1 MSAGRASGAVI
12 AASATLF
19 AAMLV
24 LPLLPSMPG
33 WVAPASGVTSLLLA
47 EIALFLD
54 RRTR

>member
-1 MSAGRASGAVI
+1 MSAGRASEAVI

-19 AAMLV
+19 VAMLV